1 MSMKVNGKI
10 RARKREEIRW
20 FLALGPSSVSL
31 VKVVIAENILCVC
44 DILYVSG
51 FDRVAN
57 VEENRKE
64 EETQECIC

>member
-1 MSMKVNGKI
+1 MVPC
-10 RARKREEIRW
+10 
-20 FLALGPSSVSL
+20 LGTQQCFTS
-31 VKVVIAENILCVC
+31 KVVIAENILCVC

-57 VEENRKE
+57 VEENKKE